1 MSDLRDPRLLYLKGG
16 LFLLLGFM
24 AAGLLISE
32 NPNWRFVALLALT
45 IWAFAR
51 AYYFAFYVVEHYVD
65 PNFRF
70 AGLWAFARY
79 LLARRRIRPDDA
91 PPKQPLPHQ

>member
-16 LFLLLGFM
+16 LFLLLGSM

-65 PNFRF
+65 PDFRF

-79 LLARRRIRPDDA
+79 LVARRKARPDGASRNEAA
-91 PPKQPLPHQ
+91 PDQ